1 MPQTNRS
8 AATRQ
13 AAIDVTIAAHQIHA
27 HLISVVIKVPQ
38 PAARQVVRLP
48 VWIPGSYMVREFA
61 QHLQSLRAEQGGEA
75 LPVKALDKTSWRIS
89 SRAGEPLVLRYEVY
103 AFDPSVRMA
112 YVDDERCFFNGTGVV
127 LQIAGAEHL
136 PHTVLMPRPQ
146 HPAAAAWQMVTG
158 MEAVRVDADGF
169 GRYRCADYDE
179 LADCPVTQGRMWRR
193 DFTVRGIPHVWAI
206 TGAPANLDGARLV
219 ADTQRII
226 ETEFDQWHGQGG
238 TPPWERYVFMMHAAD
253 NAYGG
258 LEHRNSTALVCA
270 RKDLPKSDANGPQ
283 PPKPL
288 QASQPYVQLLGL
300 ISHEYFHTWNVKRLR
315 PDAFAR
321 YDYSRENY
329 TELLWFFEGFTSY
342 YDDLVLCRA
351 GLIDVDTYLQL
362 LAKTWNQVLQTPGES
377 LQSVAQSSFD
387 AWTRYYRITEN
398 TPNATVSYYTK
409 GALVALCLDA
419 ALRGAGRD
427 LDQLMRAL
435 WQHTRGGP
443 MRQAD
448 IAAVL
453 NSWGLASVARTL
465 DAWVHR
471 TDALPVEQALQS
483 LGVKVAWGDAS
494 LAQRLGLRV
503 REDHTGLHITHVLR
517 GGAGEAMGLC
527 AGDEWLSVQ
536 VGRQHARV
544 RKLQDVQQ
552 WLNATGRF
560 KAWVARD
567 GRMRQLDG
575 QWPVQGAS
583 RGSAKTGATTQVAK
597 LSISA
602 NHKA

>member
-1 MPQTNRS
+1 MPTTARTAS
-8 AATRQ
+8 RA
-13 AAIDVTIAAHQIHA
+13 AAIDITIAAHHIHA
-27 HLISVVIKVPQ
+27 HLISVVIKVPH

-61 QHLQSLRAEQGGEA
+61 QHLQSLQAEQGGMA
-75 LPVKALDKTSWRIS
+75 LQVKAMDKTSWRINS
-89 SRAGEPLVLRYEVY
+89 TEGEPLVVRYDVY

-127 LQIAGAEHL
+127 LQVAGAEHR
-136 PHTVLMPRPQ
+136 PHHVYMPRPK
-146 HPAAAAWQMVTG
+146 HPAAADWQMVTG
-158 MEAVRVDADGF
+158 MAPVRVDADGF
-169 GRYRCADYDE
+169 GRYSCADYDE
-179 LADCPVTQGRMWRR
+179 LADCPVTQGRLWKAE
-193 DFTVRGIPHVWAI
+193 FSVRGIPHVWAI
-206 TGAPANLDGARLV
+206 TGAPTNLDGARLV
-219 ADTQRII
+219 ADTRRII
-226 ETEFDQWHGQGG
+226 ETEFDQWHGAGG
-238 TPPWERYVFMMHAAD
+238 TPPWDRYVFMMHAAD

-270 RKDLPKSDANGPQ
+270 RQDLPQRHPDGALPST
-283 PPKPL
+283 PL
-288 QASQPYVQLLGL
+288 QATQPYVQLLGL

-351 GLIDVDTYLQL
+351 GLIDVDQYLQL
-362 LAKTWNQVLQTPGES
+362 LAKTWNQVRQSPGES

-409 GALVALCLDA
+409 GALVGLCLDA
-419 ALRGAGRD
+419 ELRRAGHD

-435 WQHTRGGP
+435 WQRTQGGP

-448 IAAVL
+448 ITAVL

-471 TDALPVEQALQS
+471 TDALPVEAALNS
-483 LGVKVAWGDAS
+483 LGVKVTWVDAP
-494 LAQRLGLRV
+494 LAQRLGIRV
-503 REDHTGLHITHVLR
+503 REDHAGLHITHVLR

-544 RKLQDVQQ
+544 RKLSDVKQ
-552 WLNATGRF
+552 WMNASRTF

-567 GRMRQLDG
+567 GRMRQLQG
-575 QWPVQGAS
+575 QWPEAA
-583 RGSAKTGATTQVAK
+583 RAAK
-597 LSISA
+597 LSRAAS
-602 NHKA
+602 